1 MIERG
6 YWRGTVLCQR
16 KGFCHVTE
24 EQCLATHDLR
34 GCGACSHFM
43 NFLRRQE
50 QAQWDEAMQ
59 AEEDK
64 LIKTSKRKKG
74 GGK

>member
-1 MIERG
+1 
-6 YWRGTVLCQR
+6 
-16 KGFCHVTE
+16 
-24 EQCLATHDLR
+24 
-34 GCGACSHFM
+34 M